1 MTIKVIYD
9 KIMEMLN
16 NLTIVDNESLKKQ
29 GKQTKKKENENF
41 YNSCSI
47 IVKDGVNDKCVNI
60 KLFNN
65 GKITMTGSKKESA
78 GYNACCI
85 LLNELKKINQNIF
98 PFPLDVTEV
107 DACKLV
113 AKDIIKQFNN
123 IDICVFGTGMHD
135 PKSEKKF
142 NLDKI
147 REIMEVNYF
156 GTMNSINSI
165 YDYFS
170 EKKNGQISII
180 SSVAGYRGLPAAGAY
195 CASKSALTS
204 FAESLNF
211 DMRMKNVRV
220 SLISPGF
227 IKTPMTDQ
235 NDFPMPMIKTP
246 EFAADEIYKG
256 LVIKKS
262 FEIHFPKAFTYFLK
276 FLQMLPSSLYFK
288 LVARGMKKIDY

>member
-1 MTIKVIYD
+1 MEEKKVIWITGASSGIG
-9 KIMEMLN
+9 KAVATKFAKN
-16 NLTIVDNESLKKQ
+16 GWIVAVSARR
-29 GKQTKKKENENF
+29 EN
-41 YNSCSI
+41 
-47 IVKDGVNDKCVNI
+47 
-60 KLFNN
+60 
-65 GKITMTGSKKESA
+65 
-78 GYNACCI
+78 
-85 LLNELKKINQNIF
+85 LLNELKEINENIY
-98 PFPLDVTEV
+98 PFPLDVT
-107 DACKLV
+107 DIDKCKLV
-113 AKDIIKQFNN
+113 ASSIINQFKN
-123 IDICVFGTGMHD
+123 IDICLFGTGMHD

-142 NLDKI
+142 NLEKV

-195 CASKSALTS
+195 CASKAALTS

-211 DMRMKNVRV
+211 DMQMKNVRV
-220 SLISPGF
+220 SLVSPGF

-246 EFAADEIYKG
+246 EFAANEIYKG
-256 LVIKKS
+256 LTVKKS

-276 FLQMLPSSLYFK
+276 FLQILPSSIYFK
-288 LVARGMKKIDY
+288 LVSKGMKKIDY